1 MSIEKFVGL
10 WKSGDNHTNPYEEIA
25 GVSDVWVARKR
36 YYPPNGL
43 ELKGTLATGKSFEV
57 RYEPPNPQQQ
67 PKDVPIIKFSFPNYS
82 EAAFPN
88 VDRNL
93 ISQIEAAEYHIFG
106 DYLVSP
112 PIQIGPQTSFVEVL
126 EVIVSSVYPTGEKAD
141 KEHTVMRHML
151 IWSDGLRAR
160 WPCCFVKK

>member
-1 MSIEKFVGL
+1 MSIENFVGT
-10 WKSGDNHTNPYEEIA
+10 WISHDMHTSPYEEIP

-36 YYPPNGL
+36 YFPPTGL
-43 ELKGTLATGKSFEV
+43 ELQATLATGNSFEV
-57 RYEPPNPQQQ
+57 RYEPPNPQQAPTQ
-67 PKDVPIIKFSFPNYS
+67 VPIIKFTFPNYS

-106 DYLVSP
+106 EYLVSP

-126 EVIVSSVYPTGEKAD
+126 QVIKSSTLPTGEAT
-141 KEHTVMRHML
+141 EERTVMRHML
-151 IWSDGLRAR
+151 IWNDGLRTR
-160 WPCCFVKK
+160 WTCCFVKK